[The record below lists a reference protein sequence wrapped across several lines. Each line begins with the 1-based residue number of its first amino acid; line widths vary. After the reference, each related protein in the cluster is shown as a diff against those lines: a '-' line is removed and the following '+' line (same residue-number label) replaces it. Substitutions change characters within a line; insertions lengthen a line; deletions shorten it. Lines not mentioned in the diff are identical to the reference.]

1 MNDFGFEKGTRPD
14 WVPAPL
20 AEPSEHVPSHDPA
33 FQFEARTTKAIL
45 AGFAFNHRVLIQG
58 LHGSGKSSHVEQVAA
73 RLNWP
78 LMRVNLDSHVSR
90 LDLIGKDAIVLQDGQ
105 QVTAFQEGILPWAM
119 QRPMALLLDE
129 YDAGRPDVLFVIQ
142 RLLEAEGKLTLADQ
156 NRVIDPHPQF
166 RLFATCNT
174 LGLGDETGL
183 YAGTQVL
190 NQAQLDRWTTVCR
203 LDFMAEASEVRL
215 LLEKTPGLD
224 PDLATQM
231 VRFAAM
237 TRSSFRVGD
246 LSILMSPRGLL
257 HWAQGVAIFGGAFAS
272 VEYAFLNR
280 LNADERG
287 LAEEMLQAV
296 GLMKQERPEP

>member
-1 MNDFGFEKGTRPD
+1 MSSADFGLDLGWMPE
-14 WVPAPL
+14 PL
-20 AEPSEHVPSHDPA
+20 AVDSPHIPSLDPA
-33 FQFEARTTKAIL
+33 FRFEPQTTRAIL
-45 AGFAFNHRVLIQG
+45 AGFRFNHRVLIQG

-73 RLNWP
+73 RLGWP

-90 LDLIGKDAIVLQDGQ
+90 LDLIGKDAIVVQDGQ

-119 QRPMALLLDE
+119 QQPMALLLDE

-142 RLLEAEGKLTLADQ
+142 RLLEADGRLTLSDQ
-156 NRVIDPHPQF
+156 NRVIEPHPQF

-190 NQAQLDRWTTVCR
+190 NQAQLDRWTSVCR
-203 LDFMAEASEVRL
+203 LDFMDEASEVQL
-215 LLEKTPGLD
+215 LLDKTEGLSAED
-224 PDLATQM
+224 AALM

-237 TRSSFRVGD
+237 TRDSFRAGD

-257 HWAQGVAIFGGAFAS
+257 HWAQGSAIFGGLLAA
-272 VEYAFLNR
+272 VGYTFLNR
-280 LNADERG
+280 LHRDERA
-287 LAEEMLQAV
+287 LAEEMLQAL
-296 GLMKQERPEP
+296 GLSTD

>member
-1 MNDFGFEKGTRPD
+1 MSEDFGLDLD
-14 WVPAPL
+14 WMPQAL
-20 AEPSEHVPSHDPA
+20 GGDSQHVPTRDDA
-33 FQFEARTTKAIL
+33 FRFDAGTTRAIL

-90 LDLIGKDAIVLQDGQ
+90 LDLIGKDAIVLEDGK
-105 QVTAFQEGILPWAM
+105 QVTAFQDGILPWAM
-119 QRPMALLLDE
+119 QQPMALLLDE

-142 RLLEAEGKLTLADQ
+142 RLLEADGKLTISDQ
-156 NRVIDPHPQF
+156 NRVIQPHPQF

-190 NQAQLDRWTTVCR
+190 NQAQLDRWTSVCR
-203 LDFMAEASEVRL
+203 LDFMDEASEARL
-215 LLEKTPGLD
+215 IAEKTPGLGD
-224 PDLATQM
+224 SDALTM
-231 VRFAAM
+231 VRFANM
-237 TRSSFRVGD
+237 TRASFKAGD

-257 HWAQGVAIFGGAFAS
+257 HWGQGIAVFGGLVPAVVF
-272 VEYAFLNR
+272 AFLNR
-280 LNADERG
+280 LNADERA
-287 LAEEMLQAV
+287 LCVEMLGAV
-296 GLMKQERPEP
+296 GLEMTENENG

>member
-1 MNDFGFEKGTRPD
+1 MTTRDFGLTVD
-14 WVPAPL
+14 WMPEALAGDSPNVPAL
-20 AEPSEHVPSHDPA
+20 DPA
-33 FQFEARTTKAIL
+33 FRFDAETTTAIL

-105 QVTAFQEGILPWAM
+105 QITAFQEGILPWAM
-119 QRPMALLLDE
+119 QQPMALLLDE

-142 RLLEAEGKLTLADQ
+142 RLLEAEGRLTLSDQ
-156 NRVIDPHPQF
+156 NRVIEPHPQF

-190 NQAQLDRWTTVCR
+190 NQAQLDRWTSVCR
-203 LDFMAEASEVRL
+203 LDFMDEDSEVRL
-215 LLEKTPGLD
+215 LIDKVPNVDEVQARL
-224 PDLATQM
+224 M
-231 VRFAAM
+231 VRFASM
-237 TRSSFRVGD
+237 TRGSFRAGD
-246 LSILMSPRGLL
+246 MSILMSPRGLL
-257 HWAQGVAIFGGAFAS
+257 HWAQGVGIFGGMMPS
-272 VEYAFLNR
+272 VTYTFLNR
-280 LNADERG
+280 LPAEERV
-287 LAEEMLQAV
+287 LAEEMLSALGIV
-296 GLMKQERPEP
+296 ESSAAD

>member
-1 MNDFGFEKGTRPD
+1 MNDFGFENGSRPD

-33 FQFEARTTKAIL
+33 FQFEAQTTKAIL

-90 LDLIGKDAIVLQDGQ
+90 LDLIGKDAIVVQDGQ

-119 QRPMALLLDE
+119 QQPMALLLDE

-142 RLLEAEGKLTLADQ
+142 RLLEADGRLTLSDQ
-156 NRVIDPHPQF
+156 NRVIEPHPQF

-190 NQAQLDRWTTVCR
+190 NQAQLDRWTSVCR
-203 LDFMAEASEVRL
+203 LDFMDEASEVQL
-215 LLEKTPGLD
+215 LLDKTQGLSGED
-224 PDLATQM
+224 AALM

-237 TRSSFRVGD
+237 TRDSFRAGD

-257 HWAQGVAIFGGAFAS
+257 HWAQGSAIFGGLLAA
-272 VEYAFLNR
+272 VDYTFLNR
-280 LNADERG
+280 LHRDERA
-287 LAEEMLQAV
+287 LAEEMLQAL
-296 GLMKQERPEP
+296 GLRAD

>member
-1 MNDFGFEKGTRPD
+1 MSEDFGLDLDWMPKPLKGE
-14 WVPAPL
+14 AQ
-20 AEPSEHVPSHDPA
+20 HVPLNDPDYR
-33 FQFEARTTKAIL
+33 FEPKTTRAIL
-45 AGFAFNHRVLIQG
+45 AGFQFNHRVLIQG

-90 LDLIGKDAIVLQDGQ
+90 LDLIGKDAIVVEDGQ

-142 RLLEAEGKLTLADQ
+142 RLLEADGKLTLSDQ
-156 NRVIDPHPQF
+156 NRVIEPHPQF

-203 LDFMAEASEVRL
+203 LDFMDEDSEAAL
-215 LLEKTPGLD
+215 IAAKTPGLGLD
-224 PDLATQM
+224 DALQM
-231 VRFAAM
+231 VRFANM
-237 TRSSFRVGD
+237 TRASFRAGD

-257 HWAQGVAIFGGAFAS
+257 HWGQGVMVFGGLGEAIEF
-272 VEYAFLNR
+272 AFLNR
-280 LNADERG
+280 LNADERA
-287 LAEEMLQAV
+287 LANEMLHAV
-296 GLMKQERPEP
+296 GLIEKDMENG